1 MINLNSEFE
10 KRRADFETGIIS
22 EQDLSQE
29 EVEKL
34 TAYYQAQ
41 IASDRREID
50 ETKYKIRAIKKKI
63 DEMHKQ
69 V

>member
-22 EQDLSQE
+22 EQDLSKE

-34 TAYYQAQ
+34 TAYYEAH
-41 IASDRREID
+41 IARN
-50 ETKYKIRAIKKKI
+50 KI
-63 DEMHKQ
+63 
-69 V
+69 